1 MSKKPLPPS
10 AALAWLASRW
20 KNQHRN
26 WFDRGGTW
34 PLDVPLAAPDERAF
48 LAAPAA
54 QRAWA
59 RAWTDWHGGGEVLW
73 ETRRWARAGE
83 QRVPTHWR
91 LRDAH
96 ELARVLGQERRWMRA
111 CERRDA
117 WERRWP
123 QLAPAVPDAGPTD
136 SVPGADAR
144 SGVTAAA
151 PASASDEDAV
161 AAVPGLGRFFDAFA
175 DYDDADFARLGETL
189 AWLLAHPDSG
199 LYLRELPIVGVDTKW
214 LETRKGLVLA
224 LLGRLRGQRLAADL
238 HAACGLRRAPPTVRL
253 KVLCPRLREA
263 TAGLTHLEAPVPEL
277 ARLPLR
283 PRVALVLEN
292 QTTGWALPDVP
303 GAVAF
308 IGLGHAVALLADI
321 AWLRDVPVVYWG
333 DLDTHGLVILAR
345 ARRALGRVHP
355 VLMDEATLLR
365 YREFWVRE
373 SPHPPAELPEWTAA
387 ERAVFQALRARRWGE
402 HVRLEQERLPW
413 PEAWPQ
419 VRAALERH
427 GAAAGPDTP
436 SAPA

>member
-10 AALAWLASRW
+10 EALAWLASRW

-26 WFDRGGTW
+26 WFDRGGAW

-48 LAAPAA
+48 LAAPGA

-59 RAWTDWHGGGEVLW
+59 QAWANWQGGGEVLW
-73 ETRRWARAGE
+73 ATRRWVRAGE
-83 QRVPTHWR
+83 HRLPTHWR
-91 LRDAH
+91 VCDAH
-96 ELARVLGQERRWMRA
+96 ELARVLGQERRWRRA

-123 QLAPAVPDAGPTD
+123 QLVLGAAPVEAAGAASGTNASVATGPGEASDDDAG
-136 SVPGADAR
+136 A
-144 SGVTAAA
+144 TAGT
-151 PASASDEDAV
+151 
-161 AAVPGLGRFFDAFA
+161 GLGRFFDVFA

-224 LLGRLRGQRLAADL
+224 LLGRLRGQRLTADL
-238 HAACGLRRAPPTVRL
+238 HVACGLRRAPATVRL
-253 KVLCPRLREA
+253 KVLCPQLRQA
-263 TAGLTHLEAPVPEL
+263 SAGLTHLEAPVAEL
-277 ARLPLR
+277 AQLRLR
-283 PRVALVLEN
+283 PSVALVLEN

-303 GAVAF
+303 GAVAL
-308 IGLGHAVALLADI
+308 IGLGHAVTLLADL

-345 ARRALGRVHP
+345 ARRVLGQVHP
-355 VLMDEATLLR
+355 VLMDEATLLQ
-365 YREFWVRE
+365 YRELWVRE
-373 SPHPPAELPEWTAA
+373 AQHPPVELAEWTVA
-387 ERAVFQALRARRWGE
+387 ERAVFEALRANRWGE
-402 HVRLEQERLPW
+402 SVRLEQERLPW
-413 PEAWPQ
+413 HEAWPR

-427 GAAAGPDTP
+427 GGPAGPDATH
-436 SAPA
+436 AVT